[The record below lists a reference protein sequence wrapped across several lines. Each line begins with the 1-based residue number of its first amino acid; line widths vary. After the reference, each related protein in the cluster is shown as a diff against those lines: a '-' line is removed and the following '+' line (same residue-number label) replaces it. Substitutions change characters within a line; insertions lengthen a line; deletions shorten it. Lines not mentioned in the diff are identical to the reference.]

1 MLIDTSSISI
11 LDKPGYQA
19 DLIAMINATIT
30 ALNNGTYNPTHT
42 AGTRRLPPINLA
54 TPSGSVGNIGGTLNV
69 TKVST
74 VGLHVM
80 EDIYDILENVPEMGA
95 LFTMLNCKDSHY
107 MNTKI
112 TSQYGPIV
120 HVAVTGELAWG
131 VQNGYFWIF
140 ELLYIC
146 VFLDFFYFVNFG
158 ISLYIFWFLHSWR
171 FVHLFIFIFVYQIL
185 HLFII
190 LFYDFLD
197 FWTFVHLFI
206 FGFLYFGSFF
216 STFLYTFENIFLY
229 VFAFLRIV
237 ELKFCITFAFLY
249 NFDTKFLN
257 LKYFYSW

>member
-1 MLIDTSSISI
+1 MKICHCSWRVLATVILLLLSFWSPFSSGQQDEIPVEQFQYKNIVLGVLIDTSSISI

-120 HVAVTGELAWG
+120 HVAVTEPGCTRLSSTSAITVPLTSSSRNADLLQLLVDVRGEKVLPGWKEAIIINDVEAG
-131 VQNGYFWIF
+131 DEI
-140 ELLYIC
+140 ID
-146 VFLDFFYFVNFG
+146 VFGLG
-158 ISLYIFWFLHSWR
+158 
-171 FVHLFIFIFVYQIL
+171 
-185 HLFII
+185 
-190 LFYDFLD
+190 
-197 FWTFVHLFI
+197 
-206 FGFLYFGSFF
+206 F
-216 STFLYTFENIFLY
+216 STHSEHLTT
-229 VFAFLRIV
+229 
-237 ELKFCITFAFLY
+237 ITQTIY
-249 NFDTKFLN
+249 NVRRF
-257 LKYFYSW
+257 